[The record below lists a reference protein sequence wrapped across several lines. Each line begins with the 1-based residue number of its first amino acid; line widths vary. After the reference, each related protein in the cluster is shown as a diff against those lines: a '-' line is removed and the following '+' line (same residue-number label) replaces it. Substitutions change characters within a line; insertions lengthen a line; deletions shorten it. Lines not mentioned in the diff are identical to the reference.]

1 MSVSLTTLDNGLRVI
16 THEMPH
22 LETASLGI
30 WVNVGARAEAVGEH
44 GISHFL
50 EHMAFKG
57 TRQRSASRI
66 AHEIEAVGGDL
77 NAATSLEYTAYYARI
92 LKDDLA
98 LAIDI
103 LGDILRNPV
112 FDTNEI
118 AREKGVV
125 IQEIG
130 AALDAPDDVVF
141 DHFQEVAFP
150 DQPLGRS
157 ILGTPDTVRSFG
169 SAHLGSY
176 LTRHYQGPAMV
187 LCAVG
192 AVRHEDVVTLARTHC
207 HGFDTPVSA
216 AKEKLEKARYVGGE
230 SRLVRDIEQNH
241 LLLGFEGVS
250 YLDDDYYAAQVLAGI
265 LGSGMSSRLFQEVRE
280 KRGLC
285 YSTYA
290 FHWAFRDSGLFGV
303 YAATGEAE
311 LAELTP
317 VLTGELVRAAEKIG
331 EDEISRVRAQVKA
344 GIAMSLESTSAR
356 AEQIARQHLLF
367 NRTIP
372 VEELVARVEEVG
384 AQDVC
389 DLAARLFGS
398 SKNSSNLTLSAI
410 GPLTHLESFEHV
422 EKRFL

>member
-1 MSVSLTTLDNGLRVI
+1 MSVALTILDNGLRVI

-30 WVNVGARAEAVGEH
+30 WVNVGARSEMAGEH

-57 TRQRSASRI
+57 TKRRTALQI

-98 LAIDI
+98 LAVDV

-112 FDTNEI
+112 FNQDEI

-130 AALDAPDDVVF
+130 ASLDAPDDIVF
-141 DHFQEVAFP
+141 DLFQEAAFP
-150 DQPLGRS
+150 DQPLGRT
-157 ILGTPDTVRSFG
+157 ILGTPDTVRSFQ
-169 SAHLGSY
+169 SAHLGGY
-176 LTRHYQGPAMV
+176 LSRHYHAPAMV

-192 AVRHEDVVTLARTHC
+192 AIRHEDVVALAKTHC
-207 HGFDTPVSA
+207 NGFDAGRDESPIEDETA
-216 AKEKLEKARYVGGE
+216 QYVGGE
-230 SRLVRDIEQNH
+230 RRLIKDIEQNH
-241 LLLGFEGVS
+241 ILLGFEGVS
-250 YLDDDYYAAQVLAGI
+250 YHDKDFYTAQVLAGV
-265 LGSGMSSRLFQEVRE
+265 LGGGMSSRLFQEVRE

-290 FHWAFRDSGLFGV
+290 FHWAFRDTGLFGV
-303 YAATGEAE
+303 YAATDDDKLGD
-311 LAELTP
+311 LVP
-317 VLTGELVRAAEKIG
+317 VLTGELIGAAEKIG
-331 EDEISRVRAQVKA
+331 EDEVSRVRAQVKS

-367 NRTIP
+367 NRLVP
-372 VEELVARVEEVG
+372 VEELVDKVEAVS
-384 AQDVC
+384 AKDVSA
-389 DLAARLFGS
+389 LAGRLFC
-398 SKNSSNLTLSAI
+398 KPAQRRKMTLGAI
-410 GPLTHLESFEHV
+410 GPLSQLESYDHV
-422 EKRFL
+422 AERLS